1 MKLFELKK
9 ASKDVKISLKD
20 KIIVIK
26 GPLGEVT
33 HKLDYNINSKSKEL
47 FISKKEITFFK
58 KLIKR
63 LIRSVIKGWFLEIT
77 LNGIG
82 YKCFK
87 ENNKVSF
94 DLGYSL
100 LVNYVPSEKVKV
112 KIFKNKIV
120 LFSIDKTLLYQTAF
134 SLVRLSAKDSYKGK
148 GILLKDTILKLKKKK

>member
-9 ASKDVKISLKD
+9 SSKDVKISFKD
-20 KIIVIK
+20 KIILIK
-26 GPLGEVT
+26 GPLGEVQY
-33 HKLDYNINSKSKEL
+33 KLNYNFNSKSKEF
-47 FISKKEITFFK
+47 FISKKEIIFLK
-58 KLIKR
+58 KLIKS
-63 LIRSVIKGWFLEIT
+63 LVRSVVKGWFLEII

-87 ENNKVSF
+87 ENDKVSF

-100 LVNYVPSEKVKV
+100 LVNYVPSEKVKI

-120 LFSIDKTLLYQTAF
+120 LFSIDKNLLYQTAF

-148 GILLKDTILKLKKKK
+148 GILLKDTVLKLKKKK